1 MSSFKKA
8 IFGAVFS
15 VVLVFSGTSSV
26 ADELSFAGE
35 DVALEADF
43 ENHPDLYW
51 TAERMEGAEL
61 NSDEDS
67 LDSFVTYAA
76 SEPEKR
82 DYVPKTIGRLYFTNA
97 RGEDRACSA
106 SVVNS
111 STQNIIITAAHCV
124 YTRNT
129 GWNKNI
135 VFIPAYENGAA
146 PFGRWRSVGKVAS
159 SAFTK
164 NNVNK
169 YDYAFVKL
177 ANENGKT
184 VQETVGGNGIAV
196 DHGFEHSGVVFL
208 GLSFDYE
215 WENQ

>member
-1 MSSFKKA
+1 MSLFKKA

-15 VVLVFSGTSSV
+15 VVLVFSGTSSF

-35 DVALEADF
+35 DVVLEADF

-76 SEPEKR
+76 SEPEKQ

-97 RGEDRACSA
+97 HGEDRACSA

-111 STQNIIITAAHCV
+111 ST
-124 YTRNT
+124 
-129 GWNKNI
+129 
-135 VFIPAYENGAA
+135 
-146 PFGRWRSVGKVAS
+146 
-159 SAFTK
+159 
-164 NNVNK
+164 
-169 YDYAFVKL
+169 
-177 ANENGKT
+177 
-184 VQETVGGNGIAV
+184 
-196 DHGFEHSGVVFL
+196 
-208 GLSFDYE
+208 
-215 WENQ
+215 